1 MEAWPLYAA
10 QKYNIVVMVEKIK
23 IEIPMNGSETG
34 FVKRVRLA
42 KSALI
47 ETVSTMAN
55 LTLELNIYSAKDL
68 ENVNLI
74 TKMDVYAVVWVDG
87 DDSQKNHKEKTAV
100 DRTGESEPTW
110 NHAVKFSLD
119 QRLAREG
126 RLTLVVKLVCDR
138 IFGGKDLGEVQVPV
152 LELLNSSPSFN
163 GDGNGNG
170 LGMRFVTY
178 QVRTPFGKGQGSLTF
193 SYRFDMPSFKPD
205 VPVSLVYPNPIDTS
219 LDFPSTNCSPPSQ
232 GGFYP
237 PPPSIGY
244 PPSSQPQGYSAPP
257 YLYPHQYDSPY
268 PEHPI
273 AAYPPSSSA
282 SYPPSSSTS
291 NYPPSPSAS
300 NYPPSPSASNY
311 PPSSSAS
318 SFYPPPH
325 HPYLYPPPPD
335 KPGHS
340 YYQTQPS
347 QSFHGYVP
355 PSPQSQHGYGYPPG
369 NGCPPTQ
376 TPPKKNKPGLGLGM
390 GAGLLGGALGGLLLG
405 DLVSD
410 AFDF

>member
-1 MEAWPLYAA
+1 
-10 QKYNIVVMVEKIK
+10 
-23 IEIPMNGSETG
+23 
-34 FVKRVRLA
+34 
-42 KSALI
+42 
-47 ETVSTMAN
+47 MAN

-74 TKMDVYAVVWVDG
+74 TKMDVYAVVWING

-110 NHAVKFSLD
+110 NHAVKFSVD

-170 LGMRFVTY
+170 MRFVTY
-178 QVRTPFGKGQGSLTF
+178 QVRTPSGKGQGSLTF
-193 SYRFDMPSFKPD
+193 SYRFDMPSFKSD
-205 VPVSLVYPNPIDTS
+205 VPASPVYPNPIDAS
-219 LDFPSTNCSPPSQ
+219 PDFPSATYPPPSQ
-232 GGFYP
+232 VGFYP

-257 YLYPHQYDSPY
+257 YPYPNQYDSPY
-268 PEHPI
+268 PEHPVT
-273 AAYPPSSSA
+273 A
-282 SYPPSSSTS
+282 
-291 NYPPSPSAS
+291 YPPSPSAS
-300 NYPPSPSASNY
+300 NYPPY
-311 PPSSSAS
+311 SSAS
-318 SFYPPPH
+318 SFYPPPD

-335 KPGHS
+335 KHGHS

-347 QSFHGYVP
+347 QSFHEYAS
-355 PSPQSQHGYGYPPG
+355 PSPQSQHGYGYLPG
-369 NGCPPTQ
+369 NGYGCPPTQ

-390 GAGLLGGALGGLLLG
+390 GAGLLAGALGGLLLG

-410 AFDF
+410 IGF